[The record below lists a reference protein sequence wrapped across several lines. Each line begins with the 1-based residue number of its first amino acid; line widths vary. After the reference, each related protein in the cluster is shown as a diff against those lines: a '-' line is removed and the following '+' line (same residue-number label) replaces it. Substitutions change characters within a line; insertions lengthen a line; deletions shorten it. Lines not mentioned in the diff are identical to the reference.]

1 MSLKRCPYC
10 AEEIQEAAIKCK
22 HCGTWLTQPPTAAD
36 GSYVRTFSAGEGSPV
51 LERPTRLTRASK
63 DSMLFGVCGG
73 IGRWIGVDPTFVRIG
88 YAALTVFTVGIP
100 GVVLY
105 IILGLIIPG
114 DDEEA
119 T

>member
-22 HCGTWLTQPPTAAD
+22 HCGTWLAAPPTGTDVPSA
-36 GSYVRTFSAGEGSPV
+36 RTFSAGEGLPPV
-51 LERPTRLTRASK
+51 QPTRLTRSSK

-73 IGRWIGVDPTFVRIG
+73 IGRWIGLDPTFVRIG
-88 YAALTVFTVGIP
+88 YAALTVFTVGVP

-114 DDEEA
+114 DTDEIV
-119 T
+119 